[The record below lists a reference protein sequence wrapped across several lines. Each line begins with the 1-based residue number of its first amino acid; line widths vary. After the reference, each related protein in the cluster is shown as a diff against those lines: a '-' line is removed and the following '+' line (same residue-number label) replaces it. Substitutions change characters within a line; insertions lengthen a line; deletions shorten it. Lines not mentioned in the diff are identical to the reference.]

1 MEAKETNITP
11 QAELP
16 ILEVEHLRVQF
27 TSDSGTTTAV
37 VDESFSIRPGET
49 LALVGESGS
58 GKSVTSLSVMRLV
71 EHGGGKIVNGSI
83 KLRCR
88 DGRVVDL
95 RHANKSELQ
104 HLRGSEVAMIFQE
117 PMTSLNPV
125 FTVGAQIAE
134 SLILH
139 RGMDEK
145 EALKEAVHLL
155 ELVRIPDAE
164 RISLR
169 FPHQLSGGM
178 RQRVMIAMAL
188 ACKPQLLI
196 ADEPTT
202 ALDVTV
208 QAQILALISELQK
221 EIGMAVLFITHDM
234 GVVAQIADRVAVMR
248 YGEIVESGTAQ
259 AIFAHPQ
266 HPYTQALLSAV
277 PRLGAL
283 KDIEHPCFFRLIDPD
298 NGKVI
303 EPPSDKLPPPG
314 EKILEVKNLVKTFP
328 VRTDFWG
335 RPTYVVRAC
344 DHVSFDLRA
353 GETLSIV
360 GESGCG
366 KSTTGRA
373 VLRLLDVDSGEVL
386 HRGKSLLRMTRPELQ
401 EERRNLQMIFQD
413 PYASLDPRQTVGYSI
428 AEPMMIHNYCSK
440 KEMYDRVA
448 LLLKRV
454 GLSPDMANRY
464 PHEFSGGQRQR
475 ICIARALSLKPQI
488 IVADECVAAL
498 DVSIRAQVVNLMM
511 ELQEEMGLSYI
522 FISHDMG
529 VVERISH
536 RVAVMYL
543 GQIVE
548 MGSRRAVLGNPL
560 HPYTQKL
567 LSAVPIAD
575 PQERNLLKLLN
586 LSDLPSPVRKVGD
599 DPVIEPLVE
608 VEPGH
613 FVAKHV
619 VGTMEGHK

>member
-178 RQRVMIAMAL
+178 LQRVMIAMAL

-386 HRGKSLLRMTRPELQ
+386 HRGKSLLRMTRHELQ